1 MTGTMLDRQDG
12 EPTMSNADEMMQILL
27 DRVATAQLSRR
38 RFLILA
44 GATGLTAGLSP
55 AMIGQAFAAGENQA
69 ENQTKLEGAYDYIV
83 VGAGASGSIIAG
95 ELSKTSAKILLVES
109 GGADTAPA
117 ISNPSIWFY
126 NVGGALDWKLPI
138 APVPQLNN
146 RKFNMALGHVLGGG
160 SSINAMVW
168 SRGMERD
175 YQAWERSGAKEWGF
189 KDVLPTYTAQEDW
202 EGGANQWRGAGGPV
216 HIRKPGDPHP
226 TAPAFLEA
234 ARQMGFSVIEDMNGP
249 MREGAGYIN
258 MNIAADGTRVSS
270 ARAFLRPNL
279 DRPNLTL
286 LLNANVTTVVFEGD
300 RATGVEIVAADG
312 ATTVK
317 ATREVILAAGTIH
330 SAKLL
335 QLSGVG
341 DASQLRKLGIKPVA
355 NLRGV
360 GQNLQDHVLVSGVVY
375 KYKGKMPDRPADS
388 NAVEAEVYFSS
399 GIDHHSAD
407 INLVLEQLPIATPE
421 AAARFGAAPQEGFT
435 IAPALVQPTS
445 RGHVR
450 LASADWRD
458 APIIEANSLSTDR
471 DLAALLRAIEAARE
485 LGSKAAF
492 DSVREAEVV
501 PGSKATS
508 RRDLTDLARTAAA
521 SFGHPVGT
529 AKIGTGADAVV
540 DSQLRVHGLRG
551 LRVADASVM
560 PSIISGPTNAPSFM
574 IGGRAAQFIKAAI

>member
-1 MTGTMLDRQDG
+1 MINGN
-12 EPTMSNADEMMQILL
+12 EVFEVLL
-27 DRVATAQLSRR
+27 DQVASGQLSRR
-38 RFLILA
+38 QFMTVA
-44 GATGLTAGLSP
+44 VAAGLTVGLP
-55 AMIGQAFAAGENQA
+55 AALVDQAFAAGDNQA
-69 ENQTKLEGAYDYIV
+69 ANQTKIEGTYDYIV
-83 VGAGASGSIIAG
+83 VGAGASGAIVAG
-95 ELSKTSAKILLVES
+95 ELSKTGATVLVVES
-109 GGADTAPA
+109 GGADTAPT

-126 NVGGALDWKLPI
+126 NVGGPLDWKLPI

-175 YQAWERSGAKEWGF
+175 YDAWERSGAKGWGF
-189 KDVLPTYTAQEDW
+189 KDVLPTYKAQEDW
-202 EGGANQWRGAGGPV
+202 EGGANEWRGAGGPV

-226 TAPAFLEA
+226 TAPAFIEA
-234 ARQMGFSVIEDMNGP
+234 ARQMGFPAIDDVNGP
-249 MREGAGYIN
+249 MRAGAGYIN

-270 ARAFLRPNL
+270 SRAFLRPQL

-286 LLNANVTTVVFEGD
+286 LLNTNVTKVVFNGD
-300 RATGVEIVAADG
+300 RASGVELITDDG
-312 ATTVK
+312 GKSVR

-335 QLSGVG
+335 MLSGVG
-341 DASQLRKLGIKPVA
+341 DATQLRNLGIKPVV

-375 KYKGKMPDRPADS
+375 QYKGTMPDRPLDS
-388 NAVEAEVYFSS
+388 NAVEAEVYLSS
-399 GIDHHSAD
+399 GVDSHSTD

-421 AAARFGAAPQEGFT
+421 AVARFGAPPKEGFT

-458 APIIEANSLSTDR
+458 APIIECNHLGTDR
-471 DLAALLRAIEAARE
+471 DLAAIVRAIEVARE
-485 LGSKAAF
+485 LGSKAAL

-501 PGSKATS
+501 PGPKATN
-508 RRDLTDLARTAAA
+508 RQDLIDLARTAAA
-521 SFGHPVGT
+521 SFGHAVGT
-529 AKIGTGADAVV
+529 AKIGTAADAVV
-540 DSQLRVHGLRG
+540 DSELRVHGLRG

-560 PSIISGPTNAPSFM
+560 PSIISGPTNAPAFM
-574 IGGRAAQFIKAAI
+574 IGGRAAELIKIAT